1 VSVVER
7 GRGSQISIS
16 PSYLV
21 PWTPIEG
28 NKVVIVGDPWI
39 GRVGKLVKLDHGCC
53 AVELAP
59 SGEQS
64 YFTEGDVV
72 NVLLK

>member
-1 VSVVER
+1 M
-7 GRGSQISIS
+7 SQISVS

-21 PWTPIEG
+21 PWTPKEG
-28 NKVVIVGDPWI
+28 GNVVTVGDHRI
-39 GRVGKLVKLDHGCC
+39 GQVGKLVKLDDGCC

-59 SGEQS
+59 SGETS
-64 YFTEGDVV
+64 YFLEGDVV